1 MNRRRNSPLP
11 CGWNMPRITA
21 ALAWLAIVALLLG
34 AIAFWI

>member
-11 CGWNMPRITA
+11 CGWNHRRITA
-21 ALAWLAIVALLLG
+21 VLTWLAIIALLLG